1 MEKQAEGNYPKAIIV
16 HKEWGET
23 PLQCLNFVRSQFQIP
38 ASVPMTYAGRLDPLA
53 TGALIILIDDECK
66 NKNEYLDFTKEYHA
80 QFAAGIST
88 DTGDI
93 FGLITKNEIGGVLV
107 DKDFVFE
114 LDSIKK
120 FSEQCLAL
128 KEQQYP
134 LFSSKKVQGKQL
146 FEYGIAGNDIERPLR
161 EVKIYTCSAQQSA
174 PIFVESIFE
183 KVKQASAMLGEGFRG
198 KEIEDSWRN
207 NIKSAPAATDQS
219 ILPTLELNCSVSS
232 GTYIRGFAEVL
243 QAAFEI
249 PFVMTQLHRSHIG
262 TFECPPLPHGTF
274 VIR

>member
-1 MEKQAEGNYPKAIIV
+1 MEKQAGGNYPKAIIV
-16 HKEWGET
+16 NKEWGET

-38 ASVPMTYAGRLDPLA
+38 VSVPMTYAGRLDPLA

-66 NKNEYLDFTKEYHA
+66 NKNKYLDFAKEYQA

-93 FGLITKNEIGGVLV
+93 FGLITKNEIDGVLA
-107 DKDFVFE
+107 DKNFVFE
-114 LDSIKK
+114 LDLIKK
-120 FSEQCLAL
+120 FSEQCLDL

-146 FEYGIAGNDIERPLR
+146 FEHGIAGNDIERPTR
-161 EVKIYTCSAQQSA
+161 EVKIYTCSAKQGA

-183 KVKQASAMLGEGFRG
+183 KVKQASTMLGEGFRG
-198 KEIEDSWRN
+198 KEIEDSWRK
-207 NIKSAPAATDQS
+207 NIKNAPVVTDQS

-243 QAAFEI
+243 QANFASFFEK
-249 PFVMTQLHRSHIG
+249 
-262 TFECPPLPHGTF
+262 
-274 VIR
+274 